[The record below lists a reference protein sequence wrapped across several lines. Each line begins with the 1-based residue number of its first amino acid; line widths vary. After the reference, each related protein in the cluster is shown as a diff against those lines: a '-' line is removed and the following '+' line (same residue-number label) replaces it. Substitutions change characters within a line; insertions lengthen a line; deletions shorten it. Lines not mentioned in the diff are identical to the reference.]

1 VRKDARRFVD
11 ALALRLHEL
20 EYMAKQA
27 KRFDIFSNEEY
38 AEFKGLFLNFSELCE
53 EFQLLSHLTEL
64 SLAKFERAGK
74 DHWIEYQELD
84 GYFRQL
90 QVPMLHAVIRT
101 NLHLLRVWD
110 DRMQRGEGL
119 PYGSRE
125 VFMETV
131 RIIHNART
139 ELLRPRYVALL
150 DEAALRDAERADRL
164 LRVLISR
171 SPTLFNFAT
180 AEYGVYRF
188 LSNTNEDFDDPP
200 LGGLDEARRTAPL
213 H

>member
-1 VRKDARRFVD
+1 MRKDARRFVD

-27 KRFDIFSNEEY
+27 KRFDVFSNEEY
-38 AEFKGLFLNFSELCE
+38 AEFKCLFLNFSELCE

-64 SLAKFERAGK
+64 SLTKFERAGT

-90 QVPMLHAVIRT
+90 QVPMLLAVIRT
-101 NLHLLRVWD
+101 NLHLLHVWD

-150 DEAALRDAERADRL
+150 DETALHDAERADHL
-164 LRVLISR
+164 LRILISKAPR
-171 SPTLFNFAT
+171 LFNFAA

-188 LSNTNEDFDDPP
+188 LANNDDDYDVPP
-200 LGGLDEARRTAPL
+200 LGRLGEPPRTAAL